1 MYVCRC
7 IKVVIRR
14 LIKRVG
20 MEEVGVGGGLQKSS
34 KNILWFQFHIL
45 EGKLEKTL
53 HWSAKAMSVI
63 RWHCKN
69 THLKSPCHFWC
80 LVIPCLR
87 LVDPKLQCSF
97 L

>member
-45 EGKLEKTL
+45 QGKLEKNLTL
-53 HWSAKAMSVI
+53 VSKGHE
-63 RWHCKN
+63 C
-69 THLKSPCHFWC
+69 
-80 LVIPCLR
+80 
-87 LVDPKLQCSF
+87 DPLA